1 MNVREQLLDAG
12 SSGAVVP
19 PREGARNGWDGWA
32 TVPEGIPR
40 WTRIGIGG
48 LRPLSTGLKPIADEI
63 RKMPPFASPKRQ
75 GSTSKR
81 GEATEESR
89 VVRLIDPKAE
99 AVPVSIDIGDGGIIR
114 RFGFQEC
121 MDGPAPLA
129 SVRPPAALREVRMN
143 GFPEALAEVLRHRVG
158 AGRRHLRDTSP
169 TGMSDPAKVGKPA
182 YSV

>member
-1 MNVREQLLDAG
+1 MRATLHRSRMNVREQLLDAG

-143 GFPEALAEVLRHRVG
+143 GVPRSARGGAPPPRGRWSATPPGHVADGDVG
-158 AGRRHLRDTSP
+158 RG
-169 TGMSDPAKVGKPA
+169 
-182 YSV
+182 